1 MNLPTD
7 SNFENQPERASA
19 DSSPDAGPQSAPL
32 KKVVVE
38 NAAHSQTEF
47 QRLAEREFAQQQIAE
62 SQQAQQAEYHSSRR
76 KIHVKPQPND
86 GFFGRIVWLCVAAAF
101 VLIIWH
107 IGPAVVEKYKFAETK
122 GIVRAKYENAVE
134 QLKDQPLNNVSLAYQ
149 LVAQKV
155 KPSVV
160 SIRAISESK
169 TRGAQSQIPGL
180 MLPPRGQDPRGQGRQ
195 RQQPGLDQG
204 QGSGVIMSEEGYV
217 LTNAHVVDGARLIE
231 VVLHD
236 RRSYIATQV
245 GTSDVTNDLAVLK
258 IEATDLVPAEWGDS
272 DSLEVGSIVWA
283 IGSPYGLE
291 QSVTSGI
298 VSAKNRF
305 DESNPQQQLM
315 QTDAAVNPGNSGGPL
330 VNTQGAVV
338 GINTAI
344 YGDKFQGIS
353 FAVPSSVAQW
363 IYDQITSKGYAS
375 RSMLGVRPTPVFQR
389 DVEKYNLPDID
400 GAMIALVQRGSP
412 ADVAGLKEFDV
423 VRSWDG
429 KAVVNYGDL
438 YRFVAMTEPDST
450 VKIEFIRDGQLYNAD
465 VTVSSAD
472 LTVRR
477 Q

>member
-1 MNLPTD
+1 MNLPSD
-7 SNFENQPERASA
+7 SNFENQPERSSA
-19 DSSPDAGPQSAPL
+19 NSAPDTGPKSTPL
-32 KKVVVE
+32 D
-38 NAAHSQTEF
+38 NASPAQTEY
-47 QRLAEREFAQQQIAE
+47 QRLAERELAQQRTAE
-62 SQQAQQAEYHSSRR
+62 SQQAQQTEYQTSRR

-101 VLIIWH
+101 ILIIWH
-107 IGPAVVEKYKFAETK
+107 IGPVVVEKYKFAETK

-134 QLKDQPLNNVSLAYQ
+134 QLKNQPLTNVSLAYQ

-169 TRGAQSQIPGL
+169 TTDQPGFRQ
-180 MLPPRGQDPRGQGRQ
+180 PQGRGQRRGL
-195 RQQPGLDQG
+195 PGLDQG

-236 RRSYIATQV
+236 RRSYVATQV
-245 GTSDVTNDLAVLK
+245 GTSDITNDLAVLK
-258 IEATDLVPAEWGDS
+258 IEATDLIPAEWGDS

-305 DESNPQQQLM
+305 DENNPQQQLM

-353 FAVPSSVAQW
+353 FAVPSSVAHW

-400 GAMIALVQRGSP
+400 GAMIALVQKGSP
-412 ADVAGLKEFDV
+412 ADVAGLEVFDV

-450 VKIEFIRDGQLYNAD
+450 VKVEFIRNGQLYDTD

-477 Q
+477 R